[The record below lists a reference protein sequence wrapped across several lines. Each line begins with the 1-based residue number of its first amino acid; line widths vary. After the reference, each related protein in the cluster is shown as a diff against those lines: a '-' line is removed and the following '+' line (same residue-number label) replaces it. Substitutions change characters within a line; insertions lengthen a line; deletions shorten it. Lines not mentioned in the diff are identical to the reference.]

1 MDEAGSGGVEAA
13 TALVAVASDEK
24 SGATDG
30 SEAQEDKSI
39 DGISIGTIDESG
51 NDWTYHFSPC

>member
-51 NDWTYHFSPC
+51 ND